1 MQLAIALIIKH
12 KRSACTIEKQHHKT
26 KIEIQNL
33 AQKKTLQSIEC
44 KVFCGENR
52 IRTCNGLTRDSFQD
66 YLTTTVHL
74 SSFRIRYALNS
85 DANIESFLLFGN

>member
-33 AQKKTLQSIEC
+33 AQKKTLQSQ
-44 KVFCGENR
+44 R
-52 IRTCNGLTRDSFQD
+52 M
-66 YLTTTVHL
+66 
-74 SSFRIRYALNS
+74 
-85 DANIESFLLFGN
+85 

>member
-33 AQKKTLQSIEC
+33 AQKKPYNHKEC
-44 KVFCGENR
+44 KVFAE
-52 IRTCNGLTRDSFQD
+52 RTGFEPA
-66 YLTTTVHL
+66 TV
-74 SSFRIRYALNS
+74 
-85 DANIESFLLFGN
+85 

>member
-33 AQKKTLQSIEC
+33 AQKKNLTIIKNVRFLRREQDSNLQR
-44 KVFCGENR
+44 FNPR
-52 IRTCNGLTRDSFQD
+52 
-66 YLTTTVHL
+66 
-74 SSFRIRYALNS
+74 
-85 DANIESFLLFGN
+85 